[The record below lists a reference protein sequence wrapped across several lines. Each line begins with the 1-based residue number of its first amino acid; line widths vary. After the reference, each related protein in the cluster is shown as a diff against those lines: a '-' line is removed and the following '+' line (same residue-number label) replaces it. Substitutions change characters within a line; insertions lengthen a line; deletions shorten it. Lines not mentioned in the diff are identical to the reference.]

1 MFASTSL
8 RLSIPLSLRKLLWG
22 FIKVSAKRNFVCKLL
37 RKWNK
42 QVKSFVFTCSKIRTC
57 SAIFR
62 YYWWKQH
69 IQPVQQVFRLRNAR
83 TKKENTVEDY
93 ARLFS
98 RLHQLYQ
105 LLCPFHL
112 SESLEQTNDKKKCTK
127 FRIITK
133 RNFSLLLYRG
143 YDEVFL
149 LLVKS
154 VQFWF
159 TK

>member
-42 QVKSFVFTCSKIRTC
+42 QVKSVVFTCSKIRTC

-105 LLCPFHL
+105 YFAHFISAKAWNRL
-112 SESLEQTNDKKKCTK
+112 TIKKKCTK